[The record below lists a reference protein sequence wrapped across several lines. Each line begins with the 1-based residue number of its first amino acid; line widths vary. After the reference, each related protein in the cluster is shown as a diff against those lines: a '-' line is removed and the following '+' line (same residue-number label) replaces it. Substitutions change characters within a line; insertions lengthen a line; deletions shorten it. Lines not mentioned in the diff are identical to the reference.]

1 MGKASYQLRRRT
13 FMRALGLGISAPL
26 ALQMSRLAVAQP
38 TTRPRRLMVFFVPH
52 GMPGEHYDPGGKGKD
67 FDLAANSKVGVL
79 KVWKPYQDQ
88 FLLLRGIA
96 YEGRT
101 QHQAINTVL
110 TGETMLSVD
119 QVVGKALAQKPLLL
133 GANAYLKDQFG
144 PDSNMFRNTEWVA
157 PELNPVKAA
166 EGILRGAA
174 SAPTPGAPLPASD
187 LEFQKAALALG
198 IAEIEALQKELTALT
213 STRTRLSV
221 HLDSLRAI
229 KDRAAPGDGAGGPLP
244 AGQCQGATPKLDNV
258 RRDSM
263 AGASAAYFYDKTNFG
278 AILPAQM
285 EVARQALICGT
296 RIVGLQAM
304 WASGQINFGFMGVNK
319 DHHDPI
325 SHSRDE
331 AGRAEFARVQQ
342 WIYGQLEELVVRPL
356 RATPDPLDPG
366 HNVLDN
372 TLIYIC
378 SEIADGNEHNCNK
391 QIMEIGSNK
400 ITTFLPTML
409 IGGGGGA
416 VATGQVVDFENR
428 SHKDLLAAICM
439 SMGAPG
445 SNFSGSP
452 IKEIL
457 T

>member
-1 MGKASYQLRRRT
+1 MGKASYLLQRRT

-38 TTRPRRLMVFFVPH
+38 AGRPRRLLVFFVPH
-52 GMPGEHYDPGGKGKD
+52 GMPAEHYDPGGQGKA
-67 FDLAANSKVGVL
+67 FDLAANPRVGVL
-79 KVWKPYQDQ
+79 KVFKPYQDQ

-119 QVVGKALAQKPLLL
+119 QVVGKALAQRPLLL

-144 PDSNMFRNTEWVA
+144 PDNNIFRNTEWVA

-166 EGILRGAA
+166 EGIL
-174 SAPTPGAPLPASD
+174 SAGSTPVAPGAMPVPEA
-187 LEFQKAALALG
+187 EFQKAALALG
-198 IAEIEALQKELTALT
+198 IAEIEALQKSLGTLTAT
-213 STRTRLSV
+213 QSRLSV

-229 KDRAAPGDGAGGPLP
+229 KDRAPAGDGAGGPLP
-244 AGQCQGATPKLDNV
+244 AGQCQAAMPKLDAV
-258 RRDSM
+258 RS
-263 AGASAAYFYDKTNFG
+263 ASGGGSNAAYFFDKTNFQ
-278 AILPAQM
+278 ALLLAQM

-342 WIYGQLEELVVRPL
+342 WIYGQLEEQVLRPL
-356 RATPDPLDPG
+356 RAAPDPLDPA

-372 TLIYIC
+372 TLVYIC

-391 QIMEIGSNK
+391 QIMELGAMK
-400 ITTFLPTML
+400 VTTLLPTML

-416 VATGQVVDFENR
+416 IATGQVLDFENR
-428 SHKDLLAAICM
+428 SHKDLLAAICAG
-439 SMGAPG
+439 MGAPG
-445 SNFSGSP
+445 SNFSGTP
-452 IKEIL
+452 VKEIL